1 MMTRRILTDP
11 LLWCLLLLLLLL
23 LLVFGMPHM
32 TRFFAAPFPALD
44 RPVYRQDSFASLA
57 FAP

>member
-23 LLVFGMPHM
+23 VFGMPHM
-32 TRFFAAPFPALD
+32 TRLFAALFPALD